1 MHRRTF
7 LKGAV
12 SASALGMLGMR
23 RPHKGAAARRV
34 RLIQQELPRYEIV
47 SFFVSNEFVF
57 ANGTNWRGGARD
69 INNAGTIIGDTVSG
83 GIMMPT
89 IWDADLAM
97 SYLDVGPYTGMNVNG
112 HQLDDHGT
120 ALGLGFETEAL
131 ITEEQAQGVQLS
143 VPTIIWRNG
152 IVDTEMSGPFELGS
166 GITTLTSTGDMLG
179 TLDGLPTAWTNGAT
193 EAVELPEGFVLG
205 GYRSQ
210 NTLGDRAGTF
220 YRAEAPFA
228 GGVPFVRSA
237 SGTVTVLDPPMGN
250 GIDWLGRVQA
260 FSLGDDGSVAALVRG
275 ETDLYGWAVRYR
287 DGIQT
292 PIADLN
298 GEGMFFTSA
307 NAHGV
312 LVGQAML
319 NGYSIPT
326 MWIDDQPVM
335 IADMIEPGPDLLFLH
350 VESIND
356 NGAMVGSAQDSSGA
370 YHHVVL
376 RPV

>member
-1 MHRRTF
+1 
-7 LKGAV
+7 
-12 SASALGMLGMR
+12 
-23 RPHKGAAARRV
+23 
-34 RLIQQELPRYEIV
+34 
-47 SFFVSNEFVF
+47 
-57 ANGTNWRGGARD
+57 
-69 INNAGTIIGDTVSG
+69 
-83 GIMMPT
+83 
-89 IWDADLAM
+89 
-97 SYLDVGPYTGMNVNG
+97 
-112 HQLDDHGT
+112 
-120 ALGLGFETEAL
+120 
-131 ITEEQAQGVQLS
+131 
-143 VPTIIWRNG
+143 
-152 IVDTEMSGPFELGS
+152 
-166 GITTLTSTGDMLG
+166 
-179 TLDGLPTAWTNGAT
+179 
-193 EAVELPEGFVLG
+193 
-205 GYRSQ
+205 
-210 NTLGDRAGTF
+210 
-220 YRAEAPFA
+220 
-228 GGVPFVRSA
+228 
-237 SGTVTVLDPPMGN
+237 MGN